1 MRLIKISFT
10 KTWIDGDWFSLV
22 KQCHVNNFGFVKCDP
37 ACNIMTASQEFF
49 SFIRMHQHGTA
60 VGQLGFKIIIVIFY
74 SIIQVV
80 LLFIKG
86 KVGAGGEESRQQDQR
101 KKTFTIGS

>member
-1 MRLIKISFT
+1 
-10 KTWIDGDWFSLV
+10 
-22 KQCHVNNFGFVKCDP
+22 
-37 ACNIMTASQEFF
+37 
-49 SFIRMHQHGTA
+49 MHQHGTA

-86 KVGAGGEESRQQDQR
+86 KVGTGGEESRQQDQR